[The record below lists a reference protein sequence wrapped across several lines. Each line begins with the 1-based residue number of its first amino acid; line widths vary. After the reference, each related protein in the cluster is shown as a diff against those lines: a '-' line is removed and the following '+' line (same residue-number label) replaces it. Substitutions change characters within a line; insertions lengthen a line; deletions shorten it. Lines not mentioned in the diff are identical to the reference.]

1 MNGKG
6 RALDDDVVDLTNIDD
21 DDPIPDLRAKPFAR
35 QPNSKVSTADDFL
48 FLSDDFDSTGNLGA
62 DDFDPFEA
70 RLAKRQRVSGDSNL
84 TAGGV
89 RDKTLQD
96 CAKSAAERVRIGP
109 GVLQPAGTRQRN
121 VPSDPIEFT
130 SSPRAPRSSNKRDA
144 ISSDPFASSPRHAE
158 KENII
163 DLLDD
168 DNDPFASSPPRG
180 IGKPTMPPKR
190 AANREPSPGLPG
202 NSPRQAQKDTRGSK
216 HSVAWDHISSSA
228 PEASVREDQWGFD
241 VQSSRNGLARSRSG
255 GIDLGDLADFP
266 ISSDNDDDDD
276 FPDIGGIKRPKLSS
290 NAKSKATAAPRTS
303 VSKPSTSKIKPTAE
317 DKTAAREAEKRRKQ
331 QEKEESKEQKKREKE
346 RAAALAEVNKV
357 RTDKKV
363 TAPEMIV
370 DLPSSMNP
378 SIRLQVEA
386 LLEDLN
392 VQHHPYN
399 SPVNNVVKWRR
410 KVRARFNEDE
420 GYWEP
425 IPVERI
431 ETEKHAM
438 VLMPAAEFVELAL
451 GANGSDL
458 EAHVLR
464 MQRHYE
470 GDQLLYMI
478 EGLTPWMRKNRN
490 VRNRQ
495 FQSAVRNAGP
505 DADAASASAANAP
518 PPSSQAP
525 PGRRKRD
532 PKPPP
537 VYIDED
543 QVEDAL
549 LQLQVAH
556 GVIIHH
562 TAAPIETAQWVAT
575 FTQHISQIPYRRQ
588 RDAAN
593 ESAAFCM
600 DSGQVRTGDG
610 PADTYVRMLQEIV
623 RVTAPIAYG
632 IAGQFPTVGKLVR
645 GLEDEGPLALEAI
658 RKSANKDGAF
668 TDRTIGQAISRRIH
682 KVFTGRDEASTDI

>member
-1 MNGKG
+1 M
-6 RALDDDVVDLTNIDD
+6 
-21 DDPIPDLRAKPFAR
+21 
-35 QPNSKVSTADDFL
+35 
-48 FLSDDFDSTGNLGA
+48 
-62 DDFDPFEA
+62 
-70 RLAKRQRVSGDSNL
+70 
-84 TAGGV
+84 
-89 RDKTLQD
+89 
-96 CAKSAAERVRIGP
+96 
-109 GVLQPAGTRQRN
+109 
-121 VPSDPIEFT
+121 
-130 SSPRAPRSSNKRDA
+130 
-144 ISSDPFASSPRHAE
+144 
-158 KENII
+158 
-163 DLLDD
+163 
-168 DNDPFASSPPRG
+168 
-180 IGKPTMPPKR
+180 
-190 AANREPSPGLPG
+190 
-202 NSPRQAQKDTRGSK
+202 
-216 HSVAWDHISSSA
+216 
-228 PEASVREDQWGFD
+228 
-241 VQSSRNGLARSRSG
+241 
-255 GIDLGDLADFP
+255 
-266 ISSDNDDDDD
+266 SSDNDDDDE

-290 NAKSKATAAPRTS
+290 NVKSGAGAAPRTS
-303 VSKPSTSKIKPTAE
+303 VSKPSTSKTKPTAE
-317 DKTAAREAEKRRKQ
+317 DKAAAREVEKRRRQ
-331 QEKEESKEQKKREKE
+331 QEREESKEQRRREKE

-363 TAPEMIV
+363 STPEMIV
-370 DLPSSMNP
+370 DLPSSMGP
-378 SIRLQVEA
+378 SVRLQVET
-386 LLEDLN
+386 LLQDLN
-392 VQHHPYN
+392 VRHYPYN

-431 ETEKHAM
+431 EPEKHAM

-470 GDQLLYMI
+470 GDQLVYMI
-478 EGLTPWMRKNRN
+478 EGLAPWMRKNRN

-495 FQSAVRNAGP
+495 FQSAVRNAGG
-505 DADAASASAANAP
+505 DADSDSAAAAAATAP

-525 PGRRKRD
+525 PGRRRKD

-575 FTQHISQIPYRRQ
+575 FTQHISTIPYRRQ

-610 PADTYVRMLQEIV
+610 PADTYARMLQEIA

-632 IAGQFPTVGKLVR
+632 IAGQFPTVGQLVR
-645 GLEDEGPLALEAI
+645 GLEAEGPLALEAI
-658 RKSANKDGAF
+658 RKSANRDGAF
-668 TDRTIGQAISRRIH
+668 TDRTIGQAISRRVH

>member
-1 MNGKG
+1 M
-6 RALDDDVVDLTNIDD
+6 ALDDDVVDLTNIDD
-21 DDPIPDLRAKPFAR
+21 DDPIPDLRAAPLAGR
-35 QPNSKVSTADDFL
+35 PNSGASKTDDFL
-48 FLSDDFDSTGNLGA
+48 FLSDDFDSTGNLGV

-70 RLAKRQRVSGDSNL
+70 RPAKKQRVSGDYNL
-84 TAGGV
+84 IAGSV
-89 RDKTLQD
+89 REQIVQEYTT
-96 CAKSAAERVRIGP
+96 SVVERARTGP
-109 GVLQPAGTRQRN
+109 GVLQPAGPRKRN
-121 VPSDPIEFT
+121 APSDPIEFT
-130 SSPRAPRSSNKRDA
+130 SSPHAPRSSNKRDA
-144 ISSDPFASSPRHAE
+144 ISSDPFASSPRRAE

-163 DLLDD
+163 NLVDDLD
-168 DNDPFASSPPRG
+168 DPFASSPPRLA
-180 IGKPTMPPKR
+180 GKPIMPPKR
-190 AANREPSPGLPG
+190 AGGREPRPGLPG
-202 NSPRQAQKDTRGSK
+202 NSPRPVRKDIRGSK
-216 HSVAWDHISSSA
+216 DSVGWDHISSSA

-255 GIDLGDLADFP
+255 GVDLGDLADFP
-266 ISSDNDDDDD
+266 MSSDNDDDDE

-290 NAKSKATAAPRTS
+290 NAKSKAVAAPRTS
-303 VSKPSTSKIKPTAE
+303 MSKPSTSKIKPTAE
-317 DKTAAREAEKRRKQ
+317 NKAAAREAEKRKKQ
-331 QEKEESKEQKKREKE
+331 RERDENKEQRKREKE

-357 RTDKKV
+357 RADKKV
-363 TAPEMIV
+363 TTPEMIV

-378 SIRLQVEA
+378 SVRLQVET
-386 LLEDLN
+386 LLEDLK

-399 SPVNNVVKWRR
+399 SPVNGVVKWRR

-431 ETEKHAM
+431 EPEKHAM

-470 GDQLLYMI
+470 GDQLMYMI

-505 DADAASASAANAP
+505 DADAATAAAATAP

-525 PGRRKRD
+525 PNRRRKD

-562 TAAPIETAQWVAT
+562 TGAPIETAQWVAT

-610 PADTYVRMLQEIV
+610 PADTYARMLQEIV

-632 IAGQFPTVGKLVR
+632 VAGQFPTVGRLVR
-645 GLEDEGPLALEAI
+645 GLEDEGPLALESI
-658 RKSANKDGAF
+658 KKSANRDGAF